1 MNKAGLVDQVADEMK
16 ITKHEAQR
24 AVEAVIAAIKDG
36 VRDESKVAIA
46 GFGTFQ
52 KKSRAARTGINP
64 TTRQPIRIEATTT
77 CTFKPAPALKDSLE
91 GMTNGPVQVEIKAA
105 NVTAN
110 GHERQFA

>member
-1 MNKAGLVDQVADEMK
+1 MNKAGLVDQVAAEMK

-52 KKSRAARTGINP
+52 KKQRAARTGINP
-64 TTRQPIRIEATTT
+64 TTREPIRIDAATT

-91 GMTNGPVQVEIKAA
+91 GREPSPE
-105 NVTAN
+105 TA
-110 GHERQFA
+110 GSA